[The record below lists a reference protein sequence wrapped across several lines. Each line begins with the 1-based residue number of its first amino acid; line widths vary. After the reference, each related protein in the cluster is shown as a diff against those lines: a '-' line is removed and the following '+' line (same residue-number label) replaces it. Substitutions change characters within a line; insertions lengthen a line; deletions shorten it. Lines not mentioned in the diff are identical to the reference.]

1 MDNLNSKFSIAMLQT
16 DIGCNQRRENIREFT
31 IFTNSIY
38 ELLILS
44 KEFQKYSEFIKVY
57 IPWMVFDSKLI
68 ESGYYGPIKKF
79 RYLFSEEDLNT
90 NKLRNIYYGVV
101 NTKTRYFIFFSITY
115 SFKDL
120 DKICDLFIYIFN
132 KLKFR
137 LVRRGDLTTVL
148 ILEKDH
154 IKSYLTAI

>member
-1 MDNLNSKFSIAMLQT
+1 MDILGNKFSIAMLQT

-44 KEFQKYSEFIKVY
+44 KEFQRYSEFIKVY

-68 ESGYYGPIKKF
+68 ECGYYGPIKKF

-90 NKLRNIYYGVV
+90 NKLRNIYYGV

-115 SFKDL
+115 LFKDL
-120 DKICDLFIYIFN
+120 DKVCDLFIYIFN
-132 KLKFR
+132 KLRFR

-148 ILEKDH
+148 KLEKDY

>member
-1 MDNLNSKFSIAMLQT
+1 MDNLDSKFSIAMLQT

-44 KEFQKYSEFIKVY
+44 KEFQRYSEFTKVF

-68 ESGYYGPIKKF
+68 ECGYYGPIKKF

-90 NKLRNIYYGVV
+90 DKLKNIYYGI
-101 NTKTRYFIFFSITY
+101 NTKTRYFIFFCITY

-120 DKICDLFIYIFN
+120 DKVSDLFIYIFN

-148 ILEKDH
+148 RLEKNQ